1 MGDAVPVR
9 RRVVGSGVGKEE
21 AVWSDDKSCITT
33 RIVQPQVWRAR
44 KRAEFRVC
52 VCVCVCAGAVPAG
65 GVTHRA
71 ALQKGGRIHRGT
83 HTHFYTHTHTH
94 THSPTHSLS
103 DIFSKR
109 RRQSHAHG
117 RAHRQ
122 TTVSVGVDQG
132 ATKARG
138 ALVHSHTV
146 AHSGGLSKAPR
157 EWTKARGGS
166 TGSKTLAR
174 VVSRPCEDGS
184 V

>member
-1 MGDAVPVR
+1 M
-9 RRVVGSGVGKEE
+9 
-21 AVWSDDKSCITT
+21 
-33 RIVQPQVWRAR
+33 
-44 KRAEFRVC
+44 C
-52 VCVCVCAGAVPAG
+52 VCVCVQALYLL
-65 GVTHRA
+65 A
-71 ALQKGGRIHRGT
+71 ASRIVQLYKKEAEYTEAHT
-83 HTHFYTHTHTH
+83 HTSTHTHTH

>member
-1 MGDAVPVR
+1 MGQERKKQYGPTTS
-9 RRVVGSGVGKEE
+9 VVSRQELSSHKYGGLGSGL
-21 AVWSDDKSCITT
+21 S
-33 RIVQPQVWRAR
+33 
-44 KRAEFRVC
+44 FVC